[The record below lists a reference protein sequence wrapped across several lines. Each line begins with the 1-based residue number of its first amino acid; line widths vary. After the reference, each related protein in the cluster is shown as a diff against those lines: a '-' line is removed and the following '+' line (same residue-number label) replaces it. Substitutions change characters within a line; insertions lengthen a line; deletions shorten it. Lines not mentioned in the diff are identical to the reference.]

1 MARGGRCFYGPRA
14 VPQELPRALL
24 AWGASVSPSCFI
36 VSAIPELSQPTDS
49 GFFRLFVIQ
58 HELSLFGLR
67 SKRQMMGKTFL
78 KLFHLSMANAEIY
91 VKHQQNGNTDSDA
104 AVQMKSAT
112 WVKSVVIVMNRP
124 HTCHR
129 HNKGLLPVTCVI
141 VRVSSEDSVVNSQ
154 TLRVRFQNCARG
166 TSSDGKLLRSGCL
179 TPTGPLKKGSS
190 CINWKRG
197 GNRNSI

>member
-1 MARGGRCFYGPRA
+1 MLLRA
-14 VPQELPRALL
+14 TCGASGATTGAAVRAPAACLPSLL
-24 AWGASVSPSCFI
+24 ACGASVSPSCFI

-91 VKHQQNGNTDSDA
+91 MKHQQNGNTDSDA

-112 WVKSVVIVMNRP
+112 
-124 HTCHR
+124 
-129 HNKGLLPVTCVI
+129 
-141 VRVSSEDSVVNSQ
+141 
-154 TLRVRFQNCARG
+154 
-166 TSSDGKLLRSGCL
+166 
-179 TPTGPLKKGSS
+179 
-190 CINWKRG
+190 
-197 GNRNSI
+197 